1 MWECESAY
9 VSKRKETTRYE
20 NKHLKE
26 QGNDLKEE
34 LKPMVRIDQE
44 KNV

>member
-1 MWECESAY
+1 MWKYESAY
-9 VSKRKETTRYE
+9 ALKRKETTRYE

-26 QGNDLKEE
+26 QGNDLKE
-34 LKPMVRIDQE
+34 LKPMVRVDQE